1 MFISNSIIIGMLIIL
16 SCLVGFNIYLHLKKT
31 GDEDDGNEEILDGIT
46 KTLTGQNYALDTQK
60 EEISKIRSGL
70 AEFNYPLSQL
80 RRYLSGGTLAGQFG
94 EWGLK
99 AIIRDIIPDSKI
111 KENHEIIKGSGNTVE
126 FAIELDEGLLPIDA
140 KFPSS
145 LYDNYISSSEKEET
159 DASVRKKGI
168 KDAENLIGRRV
179 LKDAQDINTKYMQ
192 RGVTLDLGIMFIPSE
207 SLMQLIDRLK
217 DEKNKDI
224 TIRQRVWGQSRILI
238 MGPNTFAAYL
248 ISINMGFKSIILN
261 ERAEEI
267 LQKFGQL
274 EAEFRIFEKWIQTI
288 KTQTNTL
295 NTTIQNDARI
305 NQMNK
310 VIIAMEELS
319 EEEE

>member
-1 MFISNSIIIGMLIIL
+1 MFISNLVIIGILIIL
-16 SCLVGFNIYLHLKKT
+16 CCLVGFNIYLYLKKT
-31 GDEDDGNEEILDGIT
+31 DDGDDGNEEILDGIT
-46 KTLTGQNYALDTQK
+46 ETLKGQNHALDTQK
-60 EEISKIRSGL
+60 DEISQIRSGL

-80 RRYLSGGTLAGQFG
+80 RRYLSGGTLAGKFG

-111 KENHEIIKGSGNTVE
+111 KEDHEIIEGSGNTVE

-145 LYDNYISSSEKEET
+145 LYDNYISASEKEEI
-159 DASVRKKGI
+159 DAKVRKKGI
-168 KDAENLIGRRV
+168 NDAENAIGRRV
-179 LKDAQDINTKYMQ
+179 KSDAQDISTKYMQ
-192 RGVTLDLGIMFIPSE
+192 RGITIDLGIMFIPSE

-224 TIRQRVWGQSRILI
+224 TIRQRVWQKNRILI

-248 ISINMGFKSIILN
+248 ISINMGFKSIVLN

-267 LQKFGQL
+267 LQKFGEL
-274 EAEFRIFEKWIQTI
+274 ENEFRNFEEWIILIKKQT
-288 KTQTNTL
+288 KTL